1 MTVPGELRHAQAG
14 GAAGLGENASMEISA
29 PTIQRDGD
37 FVQSLEKGLAVLRA
51 FSDEHQEMTLSDVAR
66 QTGLSKPSARRLLL
80 TLQKLGYVSS
90 KDGAFRLRPR
100 VLDIGYA
107 YLSSVELPAV
117 VEPFLNELN
126 GELREACSVG
136 VFDEDTIYY
145 IARASAQKR
154 LMTFNV
160 RVGTRIDPLLTALGR
175 VILANMPQNEL
186 DAYLTM
192 REEGGDLD
200 GVGRDRKSFME
211 ILADTRAKGWC
222 LVDQEVEAGVR
233 TIAAPIHD
241 VNGKVIAGINVAVH
255 TARISMETLR
265 DDFLPRL
272 LETRNRIDEAIASY
286 GPAANFS

>member
-1 MTVPGELRHAQAG
+1 MTVRGELRHAQASE
-14 GAAGLGENASMEISA
+14 AAGLRENASMEISA

-37 FVQSLEKGLAVLRA
+37 FVQSLEKGLAVLRS

-126 GELREACSVG
+126 AELREACSVG
-136 VFDEDTIYY
+136 VFDEDRIYY
-145 IARASAQKR
+145 IARASTQKR
-154 LMTFNV
+154 IMTFNV
-160 RVGTRIDPLLTALGR
+160 RVGTRIDPLPTALGR
-175 VILANMPQNEL
+175 VILAHMPEHEL
-186 DAYLTM
+186 DAYLNL
-192 REEGGDLD
+192 REDAGDMD
-200 GVGRDRKSFME
+200 GAGRDRESFKE
-211 ILADTRAKGWC
+211 ILNDVRSKGWC

-255 TARISMETLR
+255 TARVSMETLR
-265 DDFLPRL
+265 EDFLPRL
-272 LETRNRIDEAIASY
+272 LETRNKIDEAIASY